1 MLFPDMLNSNSNMK
15 KWLQRNTMASSDLY
29 TSKAARGLLLIVI
42 ALAVIGLDQL
52 TKYLVRA
59 HMELGESIPRE
70 GIFRLT
76 YTTNTGG
83 AFGILANQA
92 FLLALVAIIGIAVFL
107 VYLRYIP
114 LENTLLK
121 AGLGL
126 DMGGAIGNLIDRL
139 RLEGRVTDF
148 IDIGAWP
155 VFNVADMS
163 IVVGTIIIAYYL
175 LFVSQKKAPDKPQT

>member
-1 MLFPDMLNSNSNMK
+1 MLNSNIMDKPS
-15 KWLQRNTMASSDLY
+15 R
-29 TSKAARGLLLIVI
+29 KATRGLLLIVI
-42 ALAVIGLDQL
+42 ALVVIGLDQL
-52 TKYLVRA
+52 TKYLVRV
-59 HMELGESIPRE
+59 HMELGQSIPSE

-83 AFGILANQA
+83 AFGILSNQA

-114 LENTLLK
+114 LQSTLLK
-121 AGLGL
+121 IGLGL
-126 DMGGAIGNLIDRL
+126 DLGGAIGNLIDRL
-139 RLEGRVTDF
+139 RFDGKVTDF

-163 IVVGTIIIAYYL
+163 IVVGTIVIAYYL
-175 LFVSQKKAPDKPQT
+175 LFVAQKKAPDRRQA

>member
-15 KWLQRNTMASSDLY
+15 KWLRRSTATSSDLY
-29 TSKAARGLLLIVI
+29 ARKATRGLLLIVV

-92 FLLALVAIIGIAVFL
+92 FLLALVAVIGIAVFL

-114 LENTLLK
+114 LESTLLK
-121 AGLGL
+121 VGLGL
-126 DMGGAIGNLIDRL
+126 DLGGAIGNLVDRL
-139 RLEGRVTDF
+139 RFDGRVTDF

>member
-1 MLFPDMLNSNSNMK
+1 MTNSNHS
-15 KWLQRNTMASSDLY
+15 TH
-29 TSKAARGLLLIVI
+29 KATRGLLLIVI
-42 ALAVIGLDQL
+42 ALAVVGLDQL

-59 HMELGESIPRE
+59 NMELGQSTPSE
-70 GIFRLT
+70 GLFRLT

-92 FLLALVAIIGIAVFL
+92 FLLAIVAVIGIAVFL

-114 LENTLLK
+114 LQSTLLK
-121 AGLGL
+121 VGLGL
-126 DMGGAIGNLIDRL
+126 DLGGAVGNLVDRL
-139 RLEGRVTDF
+139 RLEGKVTDF

-163 IVVGTIIIAYYL
+163 IVVGTILIAYYL
-175 LFVSQKKAPDKPQT
+175 LFMTPKKASPRAQK

>member
-1 MLFPDMLNSNSNMK
+1 MPFPDMLNSN
-15 KWLQRNTMASSDLY
+15 TMDKP
-29 TSKAARGLLLIVI
+29 TRKATRGLLLILI
-42 ALAVIGLDQL
+42 ALVVIGLDQL

-70 GIFRLT
+70 GVFRLT

-92 FLLALVAIIGIAVFL
+92 FLLAVVAIIGIAVFL

-114 LENTLLK
+114 LQNTLLK
-121 AGLGL
+121 IGLGL

-139 RLEGRVTDF
+139 RLDGKVTDF

-155 VFNVADMS
+155 VFNVSDMS
-163 IVVGTIIIAYYL
+163 IVVGTIVIAYYL
-175 LFVSQKKAPDKPQT
+175 LFVSQKKVPDKPPT

>member
-1 MLFPDMLNSNSNMK
+1 MTNSDHS
-15 KWLQRNTMASSDLY
+15 TV
-29 TSKAARGLLLIVI
+29 KATRGLLLLVI

-59 HMELGESIPRE
+59 NMELGQSTPSE
-70 GIFRLT
+70 GLFRLT

-92 FLLALVAIIGIAVFL
+92 FLLAMVAVIGIAVFL

-114 LENTLLK
+114 LQSTLLK
-121 AGLGL
+121 VGLGL
-126 DMGGAIGNLIDRL
+126 DLGGAVGNLVDRL
-139 RLEGRVTDF
+139 RLEGKVTDF

-163 IVVGTIIIAYYL
+163 VVVGTILIAYYL
-175 LFVSQKKAPDKPQT
+175 LFMTPKKASPRAQK

>member
-1 MLFPDMLNSNSNMK
+1 MLNSN
-15 KWLQRNTMASSDLY
+15 TMDKP
-29 TSKAARGLLLIVI
+29 TPKATRGLLLIVI
-42 ALAVIGLDQL
+42 ALVVIGLDQL

-59 HMELGESIPRE
+59 HMGLGESIPGE

-114 LENTLLK
+114 LQNSLLK
-121 AGLGL
+121 IGLGL
-126 DMGGAIGNLIDRL
+126 DLGGAIGNLIDRL
-139 RLEGRVTDF
+139 RFDGKVTDF

-163 IVVGTIIIAYYL
+163 IVVGTIVIAYYL
-175 LFVSQKKAPDKPQT
+175 LFVSQKKAPDKPPT

>member
-1 MLFPDMLNSNSNMK
+1 MLNSN
-15 KWLQRNTMASSDLY
+15 TMDKLNH
-29 TSKAARGLLLIVI
+29 KATRGLLLIVI

-59 HMELGESIPRE
+59 HMELGESIPNT
-70 GIFRLT
+70 GIIRLT
-76 YTTNTGG
+76 YVTNTGG

-92 FLLALVAIIGIAVFL
+92 FLLAMVAVIGIAVFL

-114 LENTLLK
+114 LKSRLLK
-121 AGLGL
+121 IGLGL
-126 DMGGAIGNLIDRL
+126 DLGGAIGNLIERL
-139 RLEGRVTDF
+139 RFDGKVTDF

-175 LFVSQKKAPDKPQT
+175 LFVAQKKAPDKPQT